1 MTDEPQFHRAASIKE
16 IPLRMGKT
24 VQAGEQNIALFNVDG
39 TFRAV
44 NDFCPHRGASLGEGF
59 LDPSGTKV
67 LCPFHLFDFCLLTG
81 ASETAPDMKISTYEV
96 KVEGDEV
103 FVKV

>member
-1 MTDEPQFHRAASIKE
+1 MNQEPQFYRVATVSE
-16 IPLRMGKT
+16 IPPRTGKT
-24 VQAGEQNIALFNVDG
+24 VTAGDSDIALFNVDG
-39 TFRAV
+39 VYRAV

-81 ASETAPDMKISTYEV
+81 ASETAPSMKISTYEV
-96 KVEGDEV
+96 KVEGDEI
-103 FVKV
+103 FVRI

>member
-1 MTDEPQFHRAASIKE
+1 MNQEPQFYRAATVSE
-16 IPLRMGKT
+16 IPPRTGKT
-24 VQAGEQNIALFNVDG
+24 VEVGGQDIALFNVG
-39 TFRAV
+39 GAYRAV

-81 ASETAPDMKISTYEV
+81 TSETAPGMKISTYEV
-96 KVEGDEV
+96 KVEGGEV
-103 FVKV
+103 FVRV